1 MNIEDAT
8 ISFHDQIVGKVI
20 KKLSQSEYFN
30 AETVDRMVELVQA
43 GELENSEL
51 VASAL
56 RAEGEDQIE
65 AT

>member
-20 KKLSQSEYFN
+20 KKLANSEYFN
-30 AETVDRMVELVQA
+30 TEAVDRIIELVHA
-43 GELENSEL
+43 GKLENSEL

-56 RAEGEDQIE
+56 RVEG
-65 AT
+65 